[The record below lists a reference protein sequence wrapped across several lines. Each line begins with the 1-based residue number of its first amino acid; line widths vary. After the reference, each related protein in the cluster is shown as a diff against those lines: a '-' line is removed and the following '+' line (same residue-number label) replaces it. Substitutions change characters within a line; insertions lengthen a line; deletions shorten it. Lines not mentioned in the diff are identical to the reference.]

1 MKTDNLTGISY
12 PEADDDYAIFEDFSI
27 SLMRY
32 NYINNLK
39 LMMKPSKLDSTNLT
53 YTSGDFFAWTENIII
68 IHPISAKRITISKS
82 FEFPLSKEIRIRD
95 GSVIGITI
103 PVLMNDNMDIALQEK
118 TSLARDDY
126 SFLVL
131 GVRYGNELHLTN
143 GNVVNV

>member
-1 MKTDNLTGISY
+1 MKVDNLTGISY

-27 SLMRY
+27 SLLRY
-32 NYINNLK
+32 NYINMLK
-39 LMMKPSKLDSTNLT
+39 LMMKPSKLNGVNLVHST
-53 YTSGDFFAWTENIII
+53 GDFFAWTENFVI

-82 FEFPLSKEIRIRD
+82 FDFPLSKEIRIRD
-95 GSVIGITI
+95 GSSFGITI
-103 PVLMNDNMDIALQEK
+103 PVLMNDNMDIALVEK
-118 TSLARDDY
+118 TSLSRDDY